1 MAHKEKF
8 AQISGQDKTECGLS
22 LTQRRMTTF
31 GKIERQQA
39 LLAWKILK
47 QKRIGF
53 VSDAFLT
60 LIFIFAYKSKF
71 N

>member
-22 LTQRRMTTF
+22 STQRRMAKF

-39 LLAWKILK
+39 FLAWKILK

-53 VSDAFLT
+53 ASDAF
-60 LIFIFAYKSKF
+60 
-71 N
+71 